1 MRNVIYVRRK
11 GRLHP
16 RPVRLYILS
25 FFIFLRDERFTTL
38 KLMCPM
44 LFEKGCS

>member
-25 FFIFLRDERFTTL
+25 FFIFFEEFAFT
-38 KLMCPM
+38 CASHDV
-44 LFEKGCS
+44 FNVFWSR